1 MKKTNLVFLDT
12 ETTGRGPED
21 RLCQVAY
28 KFDGLEIEALFKPPL
43 PIEIEAMAV
52 THITNKMVASKEPFL
67 ESDIHK
73 YLSDIFSSNNILV
86 AHNAAFDADMLRRE
100 NLEVKHIIDTHKIAQ
115 HLDTDAKIPRYSLQY
130 LRYYFDLDVEN
141 APAHDALGDVRV
153 LEKLFENLFEKMILE
168 LGDEEEVIKKM
179 LEISSKPIF
188 VKRFN
193 FGKYKDILVG
203 EVAMNDLGYL
213 RWLLEEKIK
222 TRDGGGDN
230 DENWIYTLEHYLH
243 K

>member
-28 KFDGLEIEALFKPPL
+28 KFDGQEKEALFKPPL

-52 THITNKMVASKEPFL
+52 THITNKMVADKGPFL
-67 ESDIHK
+67 GSDIHK
-73 YLSDIFSSNNILV
+73 HLGDIFSAGNILV

-100 NLEVKHIIDTHKIAQ
+100 NLEVKHMIDTHKIAQ
-115 HLDTDAKIPRYSLQY
+115 HLDVDAKIPRYSLQY
-130 LRYYFDLDVEN
+130 LRYYLDLDVED

-153 LEKLFENLFEKMILE
+153 LEKLFENLFEKMALE
-168 LGDEEEVIKKM
+168 LDDEEKVIQKM

-188 VKRFN
+188 VKKFN
-193 FGKYKDILVG
+193 FGKYKDVLVG
-203 EVAMNDLGYL
+203 EVATGDPRYL

-230 DENWIYTLEHYLH
+230 DENWIFTLEHYLG